1 MRKSLTSDNKNLE
14 IIDQSIIEI
23 NAINFSDITDYYR
36 NGYVVFY
43 NNNELSCCVVNTISI
58 RYVKKNNIIME

>member
-43 NNNELSCCVVNTISI
+43 NNNELTQVGTKQN
-58 RYVKKNNIIME
+58 